1 MEEADSYPLGKDLE
15 DVLKYQLGSR
25 QKRSLE
31 VYIDNE
37 RTTLDD
43 ALTRCVQER
52 LAYMP
57 DYVLDENGVLEQVR
71 FDKVELQ

>member
-1 MEEADSYPLGKDLE
+1 MEEADSYPIGQNIE
-15 DVLKYQLGSR
+15 DILQYQLGSR

-37 RTTLDD
+37 LTTLED

-52 LAYMP
+52 TVYMP
-57 DYVLDENGVLEQVR
+57 DYVLDENGVLEQLR
-71 FDKVELQ
+71 FDRINLQ

>member
-1 MEEADSYPLGKDLE
+1 MEEADSYPPVKNLE
-15 DVLKYQLGSR
+15 DVLRYQLGSR

-37 RTTLDD
+37 LTTLED

-52 LAYMP
+52 TVYMP
-57 DYVLDENGVLEQVR
+57 DYVLDENGVLEQLR
-71 FDKVELQ
+71 FDKIELQ

>member
-1 MEEADSYPLGKDLE
+1 MEESDGYPLAKNLE

-37 RTTLDD
+37 LTTLED
-43 ALTRCVQER
+43 ALSRCVQER
-52 LAYMP
+52 TIYMP
-57 DYVLDENGVLEQVR
+57 DYVLDENGVLEQLR
-71 FDKVELQ
+71 FDKIDLQ

>member
-1 MEEADSYPLGKDLE
+1 MEEADSYPLAKNLE
-15 DVLKYQLGSR
+15 DVLRYQLGSR

-37 RTTLDD
+37 LTTLEE

-52 LAYMP
+52 TVYMP
-57 DYVLDENGVLEQVR
+57 DYVLDENGVLEQLR
-71 FDKVELQ
+71 FDKIEQQ